1 MKLKFD
7 RGQQY
12 QKDAVNSII
21 EIFNGQQVKSSNFTV
36 SYGTLEITGQQLTQ
50 NGIGNKLDLIDEE
63 IIKNVHRIQVKN
75 NLPKSKGDDIKNFTV
90 EMETGTGKT
99 YVYTRTI
106 MELNDKYGFSKF
118 IIVVPSIAIKEGVN
132 KSFQITKE
140 HFEELYP
147 GQHCNFFIYDSSK
160 LEQVRSYATSNNI
173 EVMIINIDAF
183 RKSFDDPEKED
194 KSNLIHRDTDKLQ
207 GQKPIDFIRE
217 TNPIVIIDEP
227 QSVDN
232 TPKAKDAISSL
243 NPMCILRY
251 SATHKEK
258 YNLMYKLDPVDA
270 FENKLVKR
278 IEVLSTTAENDF
290 NNPYIK
296 LLSVENK
303 NGYKAKVEI
312 DVKDKNGVAKRTKK
326 EVNPSSKS
334 NLYLVSGEREQ
345 YKGFVVAGIDCTEG
359 RESIE
364 FENGIQLSVG
374 EQIGTVDDMVI
385 KRKQIR
391 NTIEEHLNK
400 ELYLLPKGIKVLS
413 LFFIDKVANYRI
425 YNEDGTVSN
434 GKYAEIFEEEY
445 MDLIVKPKYAKLLKL
460 YSEYLSEQDILDVNK
475 VHDGY
480 FAQDK
485 KGKLKDSKEKSTKDD
500 EDAFNKIMRNKEQL
514 LDLKERLRFIFS
526 HSALKEGWDNPNI
539 FQICTLIDTVDTFTK
554 RQKIGR
560 GLRLCVN
567 QEGERITFDKFEDAD
582 MVNLL
587 TVIANES
594 YEEFANTLQKEIED
608 ETGVKFGYIEKHSF
622 ANINRE
628 VVVQE
633 DKIVEPIGYEKS
645 EELFNYLV
653 KNNYLNKSGKIQE
666 KLKEGLVSDD
676 FDVPQEFK
684 DIKEDIEV
692 VIKKSIKKLPLYN
705 KKDEVKVKLNK
716 RIYLGEEFKVLW
728 DKIKYKTTY
737 SVDIDTDELIKQSI
751 KALKEMSEIK
761 RIKVVNEKADIHVD
775 RKGVSAEATA
785 VKASSVEVK
794 YILPDIITYLQDSTR
809 LTRKTIVDI
818 LINSDRLDE
827 FEKNPQAF
835 MEGVAKEINRVKKN
849 LIVDGIKYERIGDE
863 VYYTQELFDDKEIIG
878 YMKAN
883 AVKVE
888 NEKSVYSH
896 IIYDSDIE
904 KDFAER
910 LDKDPDVKL
919 FVKLPSWF
927 KIETPLGY
935 YNPDWALLI
944 EKDNE
949 EKLYFVVETK
959 GTTDKDGLREKEDGK
974 ITCGKK
980 HFEALN
986 LEVEIPV
993 KYEVQSDYK
1002 KFKLGI

>member
-7 RGQQY
+7 RGQEY
-12 QKDAVNSII
+12 QTDAVDSII
-21 EIFNGQQVKSSNFTV
+21 KIFRGQQVKSSIFTV
-36 SYGTLEITGQQLTQ
+36 SFGTLEITGQQLTQ

-63 IIKNVHRIQVKN
+63 LIKNIHNVQMDN
-75 NLPKSKGDDIKNFTV
+75 NLPKSKGEDLKNFTI

-99 YVYTRTI
+99 YVYTKTI
-106 MELNDKYGFSKF
+106 MELNKIYGFSKF
-118 IIVVPSIAIKEGVN
+118 IIVVPSVAIKEGVN

-160 LEQVRSYATSNNI
+160 LEQVRSYATSDSI

-183 RKSFDDPEKED
+183 KKSFDNPEKED

-232 TPKAKDAISSL
+232 TPKAKEAISSL
-243 NPMCILRY
+243 NPLFILRY

-270 FENKLVKR
+270 FEQKLVKR

-296 LLSVENK
+296 LISVENK
-303 NGYKAKVEI
+303 NGYRAKIEI
-312 DVKDKNGVAKRTKK
+312 DVKDKRGIAKRIKK
-326 EVNPSSKS
+326 DINPSSKGD
-334 NLYLVSGEREQ
+334 LYLVSGEREQ

-364 FENGIQLSVG
+364 FENGIQLAVG

-385 KRKQIR
+385 KRRQIR

-400 ELYLLPKGIKVLS
+400 EIYLLPKGIKVIT
-413 LFFIDKVANYRI
+413 LFFIDKVSNYRR
-425 YNEDGTVSN
+425 YNEDGTISN
-434 GKYAEIFEEEY
+434 GRYAEIFEQEY
-445 MDLIVKPKYAKLLKL
+445 RDLIGKLKYTKLLEN
-460 YSEYLSEQDILDVNK
+460 YSEYISEDNILAPDK

-485 KGKLKDSKEKSTKDD
+485 KGKLKDSKVNSTKDD
-500 EDAFNKIMRNKEQL
+500 ENVFNKIMRNKEQL

-526 HSALKEGWDNPNI
+526 HSALKEGWDNPNV
-539 FQICTLIDTVDTFTK
+539 FQICTLIDNVDTFTK

-567 QEGERITFDKFEDAD
+567 QEGERITFDKFDDAEA
-582 MVNLL
+582 VNLL

-608 ETGVKFGYIEKHSF
+608 ETGVKFGYVEKHSF
-622 ANINRE
+622 ANINHE
-628 VVVQE
+628 VVVE
-633 DKIVEPIGYEKS
+633 ENKTIEPIGYEKS

-653 KNNYLNKSGKIQE
+653 KNNYLNKTGKIQE
-666 KLKEGLVSDD
+666 KLKEDIVSDD
-676 FDVPQEFK
+676 FNVPEEFK
-684 DIKEDIEV
+684 HIKDEIEV
-692 VIKKSIKKLPLYN
+692 VIKKAIRKLPLYN

-716 RIYLGEEFKVLW
+716 RIYLGEEFKTLW
-728 DKIKYKTTY
+728 EKIKYKTTY
-737 SVDIDTDELIKQSI
+737 SVDIDTDDLIKQSVKSI
-751 KALKEMSEIK
+751 KNMQEIK
-761 RIKVVNEKADIHVD
+761 GIKIITEKADIHIE

-785 VKASSVEVK
+785 LKASSVDIK
-794 YILPDIITYLQDSTR
+794 YTLPDIITYLQESTR

-818 LINSDRLDE
+818 LIKSDRLAE
-827 FEKNPQAF
+827 FEKNPQVF
-835 MEGVAKEINRVKKN
+835 MELVAKEIKRVKKN
-849 LIVDGIKYERIGDE
+849 LIVDGIKYEKTGDE

-883 AVKVE
+883 AVEVK
-888 NEKSVYSH
+888 NQRSIYSH
-896 IIYDSDIE
+896 IIYDSYIE

-927 KIETPLGY
+927 KIDTPIGD
-935 YNPDWALLI
+935 YNPDWAILI

-959 GTTDKDGLREKEDGK
+959 GTTDKEELREKEDGK

-986 LEVEIPV
+986 IDVEMKV

-1002 KFKLGI
+1002 KFKVNI